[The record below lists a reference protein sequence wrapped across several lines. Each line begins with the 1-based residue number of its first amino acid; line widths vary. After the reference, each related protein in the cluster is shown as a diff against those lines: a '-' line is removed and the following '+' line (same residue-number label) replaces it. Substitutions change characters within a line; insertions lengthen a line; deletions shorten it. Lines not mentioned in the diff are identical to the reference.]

1 MAGEPTFDELAGMTT
16 LGEVAAW
23 AELEGDGTDVT
34 APFGSFCD
42 LLGASGTTM
51 PRVVGIT
58 KEAAFDL
65 AMGAWSISGTP
76 PSLVQRGAAD
86 LVIQACRFKCG
97 T

>member
-34 APFGSFCD
+34 TPFGSFCD

-51 PRVVGIT
+51 PRRLRSRYGGVV
-58 KEAAFDL
+58 DL
-65 AMGAWSISGTP
+65 GYTAEPGPA
-76 PSLVQRGAAD
+76 R
-86 LVIQACRFKCG
+86 RR
-97 T
+97 